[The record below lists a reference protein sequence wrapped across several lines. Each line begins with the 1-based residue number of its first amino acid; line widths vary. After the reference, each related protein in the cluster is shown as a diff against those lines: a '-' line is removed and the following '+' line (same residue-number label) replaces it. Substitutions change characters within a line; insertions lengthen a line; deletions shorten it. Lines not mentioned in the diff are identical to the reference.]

1 MPVRAIPNVGQGQA
15 LRRVEDRRLLTGAGR
30 YTCDVMFVH
39 EVYAALVRSPHAH
52 ARIRRLETTTAEAAA
67 GVLGVFTAADLA
79 ADGVRPMPCVDIV
92 QNRDGTACNAPGYP
106 ILACERV
113 RFVGQPVALVVAE
126 SVALAYDAAERVAVD
141 YESLPVVVDPRAAM
155 LPHAPQLWDEA
166 PGNLCADWGLGEPA
180 RVDAAFDKAVHVV
193 RLSLVNNRVAPSS
206 LEPRGALGAYDAGSG
221 EFHLHSGCQGVHN
234 VRDWVATPVLGVSPS
249 KLRVTCD
256 DVGGGFGMKS
266 VIYPEQIL
274 VLWAARRLGRPVKWI
289 SERGEAFLS
298 DAQSREQDNEA
309 SLALDAHGR
318 ILGLR
323 VDIVANM
330 GGCLPGFA
338 PAVPSR
344 DGGPMLCG
352 VYDISAVDI
361 RVRCVFTNT
370 LPVDA
375 YRGAGRPEASYII
388 ERLIA
393 RAARELGIDP
403 AVLRQRNMLTPEC
416 FPHATPTGL
425 TYDSGR
431 YAEIME
437 LGLEQAER
445 ATFEVRRRAAAA
457 RGRLRGLGM
466 AYYVERCGVGGTET
480 ARVRFES
487 SGEVVLYLGTQSN
500 GQGHETAF
508 AQILAACLPVR
519 FDDIRV
525 MQGDTRSVGY
535 GRGTGG
541 SRSLQMCGPA
551 ILRAAEKIIEKGRMI
566 AAAMLECALEDV
578 VFEAGNFAVRGTD
591 RRASFDAVR
600 SRAFRPEQLPP
611 EIEPALDE
619 QAVYVQEGF
628 SFPNGCHVV
637 EVEVDPETG
646 VITVERYTAVD
657 DFGVVLNP
665 LLTEG
670 QVHGSVAQGLG
681 QALLEQVVFDP
692 QTAQP
697 LTGSFLDYTMPRADD
712 FPRCSW
718 TSVEVPSP
726 ANPLGVKGCA
736 EAGCVGAPPAV
747 VDAVLDALAGLGVS
761 DIDMPLSPHR
771 VWQAIRAEGSSVW
784 R

>member
-1 MPVRAIPNVGQGQA
+1 MSVPPLPNIGQGQS
-15 LRRVEDRRLLTGAGR
+15 LRRREDRRLLTGAGR
-30 YTCDVMFVH
+30 YTCDVSFVD

-52 ARIRRLETTTAEAAA
+52 ARILRLDTCAGEASA
-67 GVLGVFTAADLA
+67 GVLGVFTAADLN
-79 ADGVRPMPCVDIV
+79 ADGVQSIPCVDV
-92 QNRDGTACNAPGYP
+92 VNNRDGTSCNAPGYP
-106 ILACERV
+106 TLAQDRV
-113 RFVGQPVALVVAE
+113 RFVGQPVVLVVAKSE
-126 SVALAYDAAERVAVD
+126 ALARDAAERIVVD
-141 YESLPVVVDPRAAM
+141 YEPLPAVVNPRAAM
-155 LPHAPQLWDEA
+155 GMHAPQLWDEA
-166 PGNLCADWGLGEPA
+166 PGNLCTDWGLGEPD
-180 RVDAAFDKAVHVV
+180 RVDVAFDEAATIVC
-193 RLSLVNNRVAPSS
+193 LSLTNNRVAPSS
-206 LEPRGALGAYDAGSG
+206 LEPRGALGAYDAGSR

-234 VRDWVATPVLGVSPS
+234 VRDWIAGPILGVLSS
-249 KLRVTCD
+249 QLRVTCD

-266 VIYPEQIL
+266 VIYPEQVL

-309 SLALDAHGR
+309 SLALDVNGR

-330 GGCLPGFA
+330 GGCLSGFA

-352 VYDISAVDI
+352 VYDIAAVDI

-370 LPVDA
+370 VPVDA

-388 ERLIA
+388 ERLMS
-393 RAARELGIDP
+393 RAARQLNIDP
-403 AVLRQRNMLTPEC
+403 AVLRQRNMLTPQH
-416 FPHATPTGL
+416 FPYTTPTGL

-431 YAEIME
+431 YKDIMA
-437 LGLEQAER
+437 LGMQRAER
-445 ATFEVRRRAAAA
+445 NSFEKRRRDANR

-487 SGEVVLYLGTQSN
+487 NGEVVLYVGTQSN

-508 AQILAACLPVR
+508 AQILAGCLPVR

-525 MQGDTRSVGY
+525 LQGDTRSIGY

-551 ILRAAEKIIEKGRMI
+551 IVRAAEKIKEKGCRI
-566 AAAMLECALEDV
+566 AAAMLECARQDI
-578 VFEAGNFAVRGTD
+578 VFQEGSFAVRGTD
-591 RRASFDAVR
+591 RRVSFDAVR
-600 SRAFRPEQLPP
+600 KRAFCPAKLPP
-611 EIEPALDE
+611 AIEPAFDE

-637 EVEVDPETG
+637 EVEIDPETG
-646 VITVERYTAVD
+646 MTTVERYTAVD

-681 QALLEQVVFDP
+681 QALLEQVIFDS
-692 QTAQP
+692 QSAQP
-697 LTGSFLDYTMPRADD
+697 LTGSFLDYTMPRATD
-712 FPRCSW
+712 FPNYDW

-736 EAGCVGAPPAV
+736 EAGCVAAPAAAV
-747 VDAVLDALAGLGVS
+747 EAVLDALAPLGIHE
-761 DIDMPLSPHR
+761 IDMPLSAQR
-771 VWQAIRAEGSSVW
+771 VWQKISEARIRA
-784 R
+784 